1 MFAMVENLR
10 WKNIEGI
17 NLMNIMQH
25 DDPLIVVSTYTKT
38 VLLLIEI
45 QISVSFIIIM
55 LSSLLRMNVQN
66 SWQLISSIIAGIL
79 LLISFVIVL
88 LIAFVKKINEKY
100 PLNVVLVFIYSVC
113 TATAL
118 GVWYTHLDIYVKLAI
133 FGISLV
139 LFTCAL
145 LIGGAIKT
153 DLADHLMSVLIS
165 FSVIS
170 VIIVLVALVL
180 SVLRYKYQAIGV
192 YVFEELLFLI

>member
-1 MFAMVENLR
+1 MVENLR

-79 LLISFVIVL
+79 LLFAWQL
-88 LIAFVKKINEKY
+88 
-100 PLNVVLVFIYSVC
+100 
-113 TATAL
+113 
-118 GVWYTHLDIYVKLAI
+118 H
-133 FGISLV
+133 
-139 LFTCAL
+139 
-145 LIGGAIKT
+145 
-153 DLADHLMSVLIS
+153 
-165 FSVIS
+165 
-170 VIIVLVALVL
+170 
-180 SVLRYKYQAIGV
+180 
-192 YVFEELLFLI
+192 